1 MANSTADGSVVIDVD
16 MNVSQAEKRLGK
28 LRGDIKKTEKEIS
41 DMTKAKDE
49 AKEKSL
55 FQAAELDAEKAKLQE
70 IKDRLADIRK
80 LSKDKSLSVDQ
91 REAYSAQIPFV
102 KQELD
107 DQNARVRALQIEWNK
122 TENAIDGYNR
132 KIDASNQKLDDLKA
146 DAGILTQEIDEAIRK
161 QNGFAKASAAA
172 EKSMHRL
179 GGRIMELVKSA
190 FIFNVISAGL
200 RAVQQITMKYIKTN
214 GEARQ
219 AIAQLKGALL
229 TLAQPLIEVIIP
241 AFTLLVNI
249 LRSTALWWP
258 RRSPPQPP
266 SMPQWSSPLGQGR
279 SSIR

>member
-219 AIAQLKGALL
+219 ADRKS
-229 TLAQPLIEVIIP
+229 V
-241 AFTLLVNI
+241 V
-249 LRSTALWWP
+249 
-258 RRSPPQPP
+258 
-266 SMPQWSSPLGQGR
+266 
-279 SSIR
+279 